1 MQRCILT
8 WPSSG
13 GAKGSMALPE
23 SVESL
28 DWLPFLQLL
37 LLAKSGK
44 SCELDG
50 KTYSDG
56 EEFKP
61 NCSQLCTC
69 QDGVYACAS
78 LCPQELRPPSSVHC
92 QHAQLVVVEGQ
103 CCREWVCPH
112 SFSLPGPD
120 DDNYIRP
127 GLLVTRALIN
137 FELYVWEEFWNLMKL
152 YIVYDGKQQLWMMM
166 LMMTTTM
173 MII

>member
-1 MQRCILT
+1 M
-8 WPSSG
+8 
-13 GAKGSMALPE
+13 
-23 SVESL
+23 
-28 DWLPFLQLL
+28 

-127 GLLVTRALIN
+127 GLIVTRALIN
-137 FELYVWEEFWNLMKL
+137 FEVSKTDL
-152 YIVYDGKQQLWMMM
+152 
-166 LMMTTTM
+166 
-173 MII
+173 